1 MDDAI
6 IIFVNFSTNQAVHYK
21 IVESLKA
28 HRAIKLSSRNT
39 HDAHPKENKMQ
50 RSQEEKRSGNE

>member
-6 IIFVNFSTNQAVHYK
+6 IILVNFSTNQAVHYK

-39 HDAHPKENKMQ
+39 HDAHPKEQNAKEP
-50 RSQEEKRSGNE
+50 RREKKRK